1 LDIDTR
7 SVKVN
12 VLDEPEYDDNGVFK
26 LDKEQAEYLDKDDI
40 FYKGGPKFAED

>member
-1 LDIDTR
+1 
-7 SVKVN
+7 